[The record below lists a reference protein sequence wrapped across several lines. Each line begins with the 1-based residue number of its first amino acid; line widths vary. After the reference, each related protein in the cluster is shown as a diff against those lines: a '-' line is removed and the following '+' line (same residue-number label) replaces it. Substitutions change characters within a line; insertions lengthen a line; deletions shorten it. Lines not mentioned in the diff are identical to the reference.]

1 MPIQSDRVLE
11 IAVILHAHYYKSKG
25 GAVVRELASHQCG
38 WVQVPMLTL
47 YVGLEFVV
55 GCLPC
60 SKRFF
65 SGHYCFHSTQKPT
78 FPNSNSTKNQ
88 VDEEQ
93 LSGCATSKQL
103 FMVINSFIYL
113 IYLHSLKTK
122 DSRKKKN

>member
-25 GAVVRELASHQCG
+25 GAVVRSLTSHQCG
-38 WVQVPMLTL
+38 WVQIPKLTP

-65 SGHYCFHSTQKPT
+65 SGHSSFPSTQKPT
-78 FPNSNSTKNQ
+78 FPNNSKLTLPYSL
-88 VDEEQ
+88 VD
-93 LSGCATSKQL
+93 ATWIVGPGNL
-103 FMVINSFIYL
+103 PVLRTGING
-113 IYLHSLKTK
+113 T
-122 DSRKKKN
+122 

>member
-1 MPIQSDRVLE
+1 MMPIQSDRVLE

-25 GAVVRELASHQCG
+25 GAVVRALTSHQCG
-38 WVQVPMLTL
+38 WVQIPILTP

-55 GCLPC
+55 GCLPF

-93 LSGCATSKQL
+93 LSGCATS
-103 FMVINSFIYL
+103 N
-113 IYLHSLKTK
+113 
-122 DSRKKKN
+122 